1 MTDSENS
8 ATSAEKWISY
18 RPELEVLDCTIRD
31 GGLMNDHRFDDETVS
46 AVYKACVDAG
56 IDYMEIGYMNSP
68 KQFPRG
74 EFGPWKHSAEED
86 LRRIVGDND
95 APLKISVMA
104 DAEKSDYHEQFLPA
118 DESVIDMIRVATYIH
133 QIPTALDML
142 TVARERGYET
152 CCNIMALST
161 LREPELREGL
171 ELVVQSGIKA
181 VCIVDSFG
189 ALYREQIDYYYD
201 LYNSYAEPH
210 GVTVGIH
217 AHNNLQLAFGNTVEA
232 IIKGANIADATMAGL
247 GRGAG
252 NCPMELLMGFL
263 HNPKYH
269 HRSVVQC
276 VSEIIEPMRESL
288 KWGFDLPYMMTGI
301 LNRHP
306 RAAIKFNDSDESSD
320 IVGFYDR
327 MLDGV

>member
-46 AVYKACVDAG
+46 AVYKACLDAG

-133 QIPTALDML
+133 QIPTA
-142 TVARERGYET
+142 
-152 CCNIMALST
+152 
-161 LREPELREGL
+161 P
-171 ELVVQSGIKA
+171 
-181 VCIVDSFG
+181 
-189 ALYREQIDYYYD
+189 
-201 LYNSYAEPH
+201 
-210 GVTVGIH
+210 
-217 AHNNLQLAFGNTVEA
+217 
-232 IIKGANIADATMAGL
+232 
-247 GRGAG
+247 
-252 NCPMELLMGFL
+252 
-263 HNPKYH
+263 
-269 HRSVVQC
+269 
-276 VSEIIEPMRESL
+276 
-288 KWGFDLPYMMTGI
+288 
-301 LNRHP
+301 
-306 RAAIKFNDSDESSD
+306 
-320 IVGFYDR
+320 
-327 MLDGV
+327 

>member
-1 MTDSENS
+1 MKDADNTNS
-8 ATSAEKWISY
+8 AEMWVSY
-18 RPELEVLDCTIRD
+18 RSDLEVLDCTIRD
-31 GGLMNDHRFDDETVS
+31 GGLMNDHRFDDETVR
-46 AVYKACVDAG
+46 AVYQTCVAAG

-68 KQFPRG
+68 KQFPR
-74 EFGPWKHSAEED
+74 EDFGPWKHSAEED
-86 LRRIVGDND
+86 LRRIVGEND
-95 APLKISVMA
+95 TALKLCVMA
-104 DAEKSDYHEQFLPA
+104 DAEKCEYEEQFLPA
-118 DESVIDMIRVATYIH
+118 GESVIDMIRVATYIH
-133 QIPTALDML
+133 QIPTALEML
-142 TVARERGYET
+142 RVAKERGYET

-171 ELVVQSGIKA
+171 DLVVQSGIKA

-201 LYNSYAEPH
+201 LYHSYAEPH

-217 AHNNLQLAFGNTVEA
+217 AHNNLQLGFANTVEA
-232 IIKGANIADATMAGL
+232 IIKGAGVADATMAGL

-269 HRSVVQC
+269 HRPVIEC
-276 VSEIIEPMRESL
+276 VSKVIEPMRESL
-288 KWGFDLPYMMTGI
+288 KWGFDLPYMMTAI

-306 RAAIKFNDSDESSD
+306 RAAMSFKDSDESGD
-320 IVGFYDR
+320 VVGFYDR